1 MIQMPIL
8 KMKNLELNITSTAE
22 DSGVLWISVP
32 ELSFSEAYGIFSLKE
47 NTENILVIDPI
58 PETEVEF
65 IGFTALAQISTL
77 PVTVTMIAL
86 RKPQ

>member
-32 ELSFSEAYGIFSLKE
+32 ELSFSEAYDIFSLKE
-47 NTENILVIDPI
+47 NTENILVVDPI

-65 IGFTALAQISTL
+65 IGFTDLAQISTL

>member
-1 MIQMPIL
+1 MPIL

-32 ELSFSEAYGIFSLKE
+32 ELSFSEAYDIFSLKE
-47 NTENILVIDPI
+47 NTENILVVDPI

-65 IGFTALAQISTL
+65 IGFTDLAQISTL

>member
-1 MIQMPIL
+1 MPIL
-8 KMKNLELNITSTAE
+8 KTKNLELNITSTAE

-32 ELSFSEAYGIFSLKE
+32 ELSFSEAYDIFSLKE
-47 NTENILVIDPI
+47 NTENILVVDPI

-65 IGFTALAQISTL
+65 IGFTDLAQISTL

>member
-1 MIQMPIL
+1 MPIL

>member
-8 KMKNLELNITSTAE
+8 KMKNLELNITSAAE

-32 ELSFSEAYGIFSLKE
+32 VLSFSEAHDIFSLKE
-47 NTENILVIDPI
+47 NTENILVVDPI

-65 IGFTALAQISTL
+65 IGFTDLAQISTL

>member
-1 MIQMPIL
+1 MPIL

-32 ELSFSEAYGIFSLKE
+32 ELSFSEAYDIFSVKE
-47 NTENILVIDPI
+47 NTEDILVVDPI

-65 IGFTALAQISTL
+65 IGFTDLAQISTL

>member
-1 MIQMPIL
+1 MPIL
-8 KMKNLELNITSTAE
+8 KTKNLELNITSTAE

-32 ELSFSEAYGIFSLKE
+32 ELSFSEAYDIFSLKE

-65 IGFTALAQISTL
+65 IGFTDLAQISTL

>member
-1 MIQMPIL
+1 MPIL

-32 ELSFSEAYGIFSLKE
+32 ELSFSEAYDIFSLKE
-47 NTENILVIDPI
+47 NTERILVIDPI

-65 IGFTALAQISTL
+65 IGFTDLAQISTL
-77 PVTVTMIAL
+77 PVTVTMITL

>member
-1 MIQMPIL
+1 MPIL
-8 KMKNLELNITSTAE
+8 KMKNWELNITSTAE

-32 ELSFSEAYGIFSLKE
+32 ELSFSEAYDIFSLKE
-47 NTENILVIDPI
+47 NTKNILVVDPI

-65 IGFTALAQISTL
+65 IGFTDLAQISTL

>member
-8 KMKNLELNITSTAE
+8 KMKNLKLNITSTAE

-32 ELSFSEAYGIFSLKE
+32 ELSFSEAYDIFSVKE
-47 NTENILVIDPI
+47 NTENILVVDPI

-65 IGFTALAQISTL
+65 IGFTDLAQISTL

>member
-1 MIQMPIL
+1 MPIL

-32 ELSFSEAYGIFSLKE
+32 ELSFSEAYDIFSLKE
-47 NTENILVIDPI
+47 NIENILVTDPI

-65 IGFTALAQISTL
+65 IGFTDLAQISTL

>member
-8 KMKNLELNITSTAE
+8 KTKNLELNITSTAE

-32 ELSFSEAYGIFSLKE
+32 ELSFSEAYDIFSLKE
-47 NTENILVIDPI
+47 NTENILVVDPI

-65 IGFTALAQISTL
+65 IGFTDLAQISTL

>member
-8 KMKNLELNITSTAE
+8 KMKNLELNITNTAE

-32 ELSFSEAYGIFSLKE
+32 ELSFSEAYDIFSLKE

-65 IGFTALAQISTL
+65 IGFTDLSQISTL

>member
-1 MIQMPIL
+1 MPIL
-8 KMKNLELNITSTAE
+8 KMKNVELNITSTAE

-32 ELSFSEAYGIFSLKE
+32 ELSFSEAYDIFSLKE
-47 NTENILVIDPI
+47 NTENILVVDPI

-65 IGFTALAQISTL
+65 IGFTDLAQISTL

>member
-8 KMKNLELNITSTAE
+8 KMKNWELNITSTAE

-32 ELSFSEAYGIFSLKE
+32 ELSFSEAYDIFSLKE
-47 NTENILVIDPI
+47 NTKNILVVDPI

-65 IGFTALAQISTL
+65 IGFTDLAQISTL

>member
-1 MIQMPIL
+1 MPIL

-32 ELSFSEAYGIFSLKE
+32 ELSFSEAYDIFSLKE

-65 IGFTALAQISTL
+65 IGFTDLSQISTL